1 MAKYVCD
8 IEQVHAIGE
17 QLCTSV
23 ATIGTSISSYSTNI
37 ESDLSGWTGEGAQS
51 GKESFITAKNEQV
64 DSAKL
69 DVAYANELGEF
80 IQEAAESI
88 QKVEDELVSLS
99 I

>member
-17 QLCTSV
+17 KLCTSV

-37 ESDLSGWTGEGAQS
+37 ETDLSGWTGEGAQS
-51 GKESFITAKNEQV
+51 GKEAFITAKNEQV
-64 DSAKL
+64 ASANK
-69 DVAYANELGEF
+69 DVEYANELGEF
-80 IQEAAESI
+80 IQEAAENI